1 MFDKLASFAS
11 TAGGGQLLGSALGGL
26 MGAASA
32 ASINRQQKG
41 LARDQM
47 AFQERMSSTAYQRAM
62 ADMRQAGLNPILAYK
77 QGGASS
83 PGGAMAQLRDPGESG
98 AMRALATAQIASAVS
113 QARMDKL
120 DADYY
125 TKQNMGP
132 NAFAASR
139 SISGVLGRLL
149 NEAAG
154 SVKELMSNNW
164 RTFGPSDGNTA
175 KSLRTRPDKNW
186 LEGKLDAPTTSQ
198 AHADS
203 KKIIGFIGKMLGIVR

>member
-32 ASINRQQKG
+32 ASINKKQMG

-62 ADMRQAGLNPILAYK
+62 GDMRKAGLNPILAYK

-125 TKQNMGP
+125 EKQNMGP

-139 SISGVLGRLL
+139 SVSGVLGRLL

-154 SVKELMSNNW
+154 SAKEFMSNNW

-175 KSLRTRPDKNW
+175 KSLRLRPDKNW

-198 AHADS
+198 SHADS